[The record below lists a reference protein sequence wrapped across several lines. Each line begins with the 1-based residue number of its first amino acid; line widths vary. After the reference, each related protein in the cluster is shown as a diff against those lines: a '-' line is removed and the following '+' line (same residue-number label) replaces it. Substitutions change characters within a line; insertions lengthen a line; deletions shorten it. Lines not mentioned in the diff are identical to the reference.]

1 MLSWEEQ
8 GITDGIDLERLKN
21 CLCNY
26 NADDTFYVWLPE
38 SNPVFAVLVKF
49 ILLQQNVRQE
59 NLNIFV
65 SSTKALEVPKSLPLD
80 FLQFLPESITSDY
93 IDNDGK
99 NLILRSDFFENINF
113 LHHDLPTLL
122 EVAVLDLVIVSESFS
137 YKSDQEKLEALAFMQ
152 MASSRQT
159 NIFFLAEDEILDK
172 QCFLKRDKEYPYLF
186 NVTDAEECEFLDV
199 HHYKAIV
206 KINKQ
211 LGKSYREKS
220 VELDQLNQTVANY
233 NKKLEKSNEEL
244 HKTNK
249 EIADSFTE
257 LKKANTV
264 LKHNETFIN
273 AVFQIANVGL
283 SIIDVDGNLLRV
295 NREFCNIYSYSEEE
309 LINSKVESIIPD
321 SNSCKLIYHSSEKI
335 QNGFASRFTE
345 LKSTSDVSKGIK
357 KDGSKIMVLNS
368 TSAVVTEQGE
378 KFYINTVRDITESSR
393 DLHLLHD
400 TLDSLRIGGWEY
412 DIHLKQLFYTD
423 EINNILEVES
433 KSNLSLSTLRKYI
446 YPESLGELQ
455 QNFLKI
461 FKEKASFVQEI
472 LVQSDK
478 KSIRHLKLTARSVYQ
493 GDTFLKLSGTVQDI
507 TTIKLEEKKVK
518 ESRQLYNAL
527 TTNFPGGTIDIINK
541 DYEYV
546 FTGGQEL
553 EDLPQN
559 AEDVVGKNI
568 YEIYSKPLAK
578 QLKEH
583 LERCF
588 KGEHVTFDI
597 SYQGKYWNA
606 YAIPLSNEDNEVDKV
621 MLLSQNITQ
630 QRKADIGLKETHK
643 SLSDFRKALDV
654 ASMVAILNEQGEIS
668 YINEN
673 LSRLSG
679 YKLDEITDKSI
690 DFLFDYSRMVSSF
703 FDEIKELLFAGDIWK
718 GELVGRNKLGNIYWL
733 NMSIIPFVD
742 EKGEPYQFLAVGS
755 DNTTRK
761 LAEEQLK
768 IQNKELTRING
779 ELDRFVYSTSHD
791 LRSPL
796 VSILGLIN
804 IARLEIEEGGA
815 LSSYLDMIEKSVKK
829 LDGFVQEIIDYSQN
843 ARLEVKY
850 EEIDFE
856 EIFATTVAKL
866 QQIDG
871 ASQVDFQIETELEV
885 PFYSDISRIAVILN
899 NLITNSI
906 IYRSTRID
914 NPFVKVRIKAN
925 KNFALIEVEDN
936 GKGISEDYIENIF
949 DMFFKATT
957 FSSGSGLGLYI
968 VKESIGILEGEI
980 DVHSMQNEGTT
991 FIVKVPNGARNID
1004 IIS

>member
-21 CLCNY
+21 CLCN
-26 NADDTFYVWLPE
+26 NNVGENLNVWLPE
-38 SNPVFAVLVKF
+38 SNPGFAVLVKF
-49 ILLQQNVRQE
+49 ILLQQNFKQE
-59 NLNIFV
+59 QFKIFV
-65 SSTKALEVPKSLPLD
+65 SSTQDLDIPDSLPVD
-80 FLQFLPESITSDY
+80 FLQFLPKSVTSDF
-93 IDNDGK
+93 IDKKED
-99 NLILRSDFFENINF
+99 NLRLKAGFFENINF
-113 LHHDLPTLL
+113 LHHDLSTIL
-122 EVAVLDLVIVSESFS
+122 EVEACDLAIVSENFS
-137 YKSDQEKLEALAFMQ
+137 YKSHQEKLESLAFMQ
-152 MASSRQT
+152 MTLSSQS
-159 NIFFLAEDEILDK
+159 NIFFLQEDEILDK
-172 QCFLKRDKEYPYLF
+172 QCFFKRGEQIPYLF
-186 NVTDAEECEFLDV
+186 KITDAEACDQLDV
-199 HHYKAIV
+199 DHYKAIA

-211 LGKSYREKS
+211 LSKSYKEKS
-220 VELDQLNQTVANY
+220 VELDQLNQTVDNY
-233 NKKLEKSNEEL
+233 NKTLAKSNEEL

-283 SIIDVDGNLLRV
+283 SIIDVDGTLLRV
-295 NREFCNIYSYSEEE
+295 NREFCNIYSYTEEE
-309 LINSKVESIIPD
+309 LMNKKIESIIPD
-321 SNSCKLIYHSSEKI
+321 SDSCKLIYHSSEKI
-335 QNGFASRFTE
+335 QNGFSSRFTE
-345 LKSTSDVSKGIK
+345 LKNTSDVSRGVK

-423 EINNILEVES
+423 EINNILEVET
-433 KSNLSLSTLRKYI
+433 KKNLTPTSLMEYI

-455 QNFLKI
+455 DNFLKI

-472 LVQSDK
+472 VVQSEK

-493 GDTFLKLSGTVQDI
+493 GDTLLKLSGTVQDI

-518 ESRQLYNAL
+518 ENRQLYNAL

-559 AEDVVGKNI
+559 AEDVVGKSI

-578 QLKEH
+578 QLKAH

-588 KGEHVTFDI
+588 KGDHVTFDI

-606 YAIPLSNEDNEVDKV
+606 YAIPLSNEENEVDKV

-643 SLSDFRKALDV
+643 SLSDFRKALDI

-668 YINEN
+668 YLNEN

-679 YKLDEITDKSI
+679 YKLDEISDKSI
-690 DFLFDYSRMVSSF
+690 DFLLDYSRMVSSF
-703 FDEIKELLFAGDIWK
+703 FDEIKELLFSGDIWQ

-733 NMSIIPFVD
+733 NMSIIPFLD

-829 LDGFVQEIIDYSQN
+829 
-843 ARLEVKY
+843 R
-850 EEIDFE
+850 FE
-856 EIFATTVAKL
+856 L
-866 QQIDG
+866 
-871 ASQVDFQIETELEV
+871 
-885 PFYSDISRIAVILN
+885 AV
-899 NLITNSI
+899 
-906 IYRSTRID
+906 
-914 NPFVKVRIKAN
+914 
-925 KNFALIEVEDN
+925 
-936 GKGISEDYIENIF
+936 
-949 DMFFKATT
+949 
-957 FSSGSGLGLYI
+957 SS
-968 VKESIGILEGEI
+968 K
-980 DVHSMQNEGTT
+980 
-991 FIVKVPNGARNID
+991 
-1004 IIS
+1004 